1 MGAPVKILLIS
12 ASPHRLK
19 SNTFLLAE
27 AARQACAAAGA
38 ETEVVHLPDL
48 EIKFC
53 LHCEACH
60 REILAC
66 PLKDGVRPLLDKML
80 EADGLILATPNY
92 INQVTASMKALFDR
106 SSHFIHCLRL
116 SGKYV
121 SGVVSSGSGR
131 DKEVLDYLAHYA
143 HTCGAWYSGGL
154 SASVAAVPESRARA
168 VEIGN
173 RLVADIKEK
182 RGFPGQDKIINE
194 HRSHFKRLI
203 EARKDDWPGEYRYWQ
218 EQGWL

>member
-1 MGAPVKILLIS
+1 MKVLLIS

-19 SNTFLLAE
+19 SNTFILADE
-27 AARQACAAAGA
+27 ARRACAAAGA
-38 ETEVVHLPDL
+38 ETETVHLPDL

-66 PLKDGVRPLLDKML
+66 PLKDDVRPLLDKML

-116 SGKYV
+116 LGKHV
-121 SGVVSSGSGR
+121 AGVVSSGSGR
-131 DKEVLDYLAHYA
+131 DVEVLDYLAHYA

-154 SASVAAVPESRARA
+154 SSSVAAVPENRDRARELGVKLA
-168 VEIGN
+168 
-173 RLVADIKEK
+173 ADIKEK
-182 RGFPGQDKIINE
+182 RTFPDQARVLQE
-194 HRSHFKRLI
+194 HRVHFKRLI
-203 EARKDDWPGEYRYWQ
+203 EARKDDWPGEYQYWQ
-218 EQGWL
+218 KQGWL